1 MKNDVRRQKLREEYE
16 RNKELIKEKT
26 ERNRE
31 ILKID
36 KALETEEYLFLIKKS
51 RVTAEE
57 LEEIFRRMNKLPE
70 PEKKQEVTD
79 VNESKRSAG

>member
-16 RNKELIKEKT
+16 KNRELIKEKT

-31 ILKID
+31 ILKLE
-36 KALETEEYLFLIKKS
+36 KALETEEYLYLVKKS
-51 RVTAEE
+51 GVTAEE
-57 LEEIFRRMNKLPE
+57 LEEIFRRLHKLPE

-79 VNESKRSAG
+79 EKKEGA

>member
-57 LEEIFRRMNKLPE
+57 LFRRMNKLPE